1 MGQGVIVP
9 DGVGERWEMEAG
21 RPATF
26 RILSSQTEGAAAV
39 FEERVPPG
47 AGTPLHI
54 HHTSEELILVRSGTF
69 RFRMDG
75 RNEDVGANGWV
86 FVPRGLVHG
95 WRNVGSEDGDLV
107 FVFAPG
113 GGAVCFEELRKHGK
127 LITEI
132 PEDVLIPTFMQSGY
146 ELVTFDWD

>member
-1 MGQGVIVP
+1 MLPVVAPEGT
-9 DGVGERWEMEAG
+9 GERWEMEPG

-26 RILSSQTEGAAAV
+26 RIMSSATEGTAAV

-69 RFRMDG
+69 RFRTG
-75 RNEDVGANGWV
+75 GASADVGPNGWV

-95 WRNVGSEDGDLV
+95 WRNVGDVAGELS
-107 FVFAPG
+107 FVFTPAA
-113 GGAVCFEELRKHGK
+113 GAVCFEELRLHGRPIPQIDEAE
-127 LITEI
+127 LIA
-132 PEDVLIPTFMQSGY
+132 TFTRSGY
-146 ELVTFDWD
+146 ELVTFEWD